1 MRTVF
6 FILVMLGTS
15 ACDPSAWMTLT
26 PPEKA
31 QSALEAPCDAP
42 VIGTEGVDIELD
54 YLPHVIKCENGNA
67 SYEALKAQAVAARSY
82 LYYKIINYGQIADGQ
97 SDQVYSCGRYPS
109 QIHYDAVADTAGIH
123 LVYQETQVSTFYVA
137 GAHPSDQLNCV
148 ATADDPED
156 FNTEH
161 YVTYNWAFYGDDV
174 EQTSLG
180 WIDEDNLA
188 NRGCMSQNGSDCLSD
203 AGWGYE
209 DILRFYYG
217 MDIGFAV
224 AEGECLED
232 IPCEED
238 PECNENET
246 QDAAVPL
253 DDDSNAVPVDD
264 PVADPEETPGDES
277 DDEPEDESDTN
288 PQDSTNQA
296 ENNNEENIP
305 LNPQVEDAGKDLP
318 PSVVSSCKSA
328 PVFMSWTGL
337 LALFLLWR
345 RRRAH

>member
-1 MRTVF
+1 
-6 FILVMLGTS
+6 MLTN
-15 ACDPSAWMTLT
+15 D
-26 PPEKA
+26 
-31 QSALEAPCDAP
+31 
-42 VIGTEGVDIELD
+42 
-54 YLPHVIKCENGNA
+54 
-67 SYEALKAQAVAARSY
+67 
-82 LYYKIINYGQIADGQ
+82 
-97 SDQVYSCGRYPS
+97 
-109 QIHYDAVADTAGIH
+109 

-161 YVTYNWAFYGDDV
+161 YVTYNWGFYGDDV

-238 PECNENET
+238 PECNENELVEKFGRNGWFIACSSYPKCKHSEDINIT
-246 QDAAVPL
+246 E
-253 DDDSNAVPVDD
+253 DSFVTVKIYDIRGYVVNTLLSANLERGTHTVSWNASDFPSGLYIVR
-264 PVADPEETPGDES
+264 AETSNGIQS
-277 DDEPEDESDTN
+277 QKITLKN
-288 PQDSTNQA
+288 
-296 ENNNEENIP
+296 
-305 LNPQVEDAGKDLP
+305 LGKSC
-318 PSVVSSCKSA
+318 SV
-328 PVFMSWTGL
+328 
-337 LALFLLWR
+337 
-345 RRRAH
+345 